1 MKDRCWASINLSH
14 IASNVK
20 AIKRMAK
27 VDNLMIVVKADA
39 YGHGAATVSK
49 AVKGEACAL
58 CVATCDEG
66 VDLAEAEI
74 DKDILVLQPILE
86 TDSIK
91 RALAHGLILTVE
103 NCGTIERIS
112 RVATTMGVVAKIN
125 VAVDSN
131 MHRLGVEIGESST
144 KVVECVTNTNGV
156 KIYGIFSHLNTTLK
170 GKKLDTCVQ
179 KQRLMQWTQS
189 LIRRGIDTGIL
200 HLSATDDALNDSNN
214 WGNAVRIGLGTYGYG
229 ERNSGELKPAM
240 NLYAKVISVRKV
252 SAGCTVGYDGAW
264 VATKDSTLATLAIG
278 YADGYPLTLSGKG
291 VVYINGAFAPVV
303 GRICM
308 DTCIV
313 DVSGVAHVEVG
324 DEAQM
329 WGDKVD
335 LTQLASMGDTSV
347 YELLSGLG
355 RRIEKIYVE

>member
-1 MKDRCWASINLSH
+1 MKDRCWARINLSN

-20 AIKRMAK
+20 AIKRMAR

-39 YGHGAATVSK
+39 YGHGATAVSN
-49 AVKGEACAL
+49 AVKDEVCAL

-66 VDLAEAEI
+66 VELAKTDI
-74 DKDILVLQPILE
+74 DKDIMVLQPILE
-86 TDSIK
+86 VDSIE
-91 RALAHGLILTVE
+91 RALAHKLILTVE
-103 NCGTIERIS
+103 NCGAIERIS
-112 RVATTMGVVAKIN
+112 RVATTMGVAAKIN

-131 MHRLGVEIGESST
+131 MHRLGAEIGENAT
-144 KVVECVTNTNGV
+144 KVVECVTNTSGV
-156 KIYGIFSHLNTTLK
+156 KIYGIFSHLNTTSH
-170 GKKLDTCVQ
+170 GQKLDTCMQ
-179 KQRLMQWTQS
+179 KQRLMQWTQQ

-200 HLSATDDALNDSNN
+200 HLSATDDALNDCNS

-229 ERNSGELKPAM
+229 ERNSRELKPAM

-252 SAGCTVGYDGAW
+252 RAGCSVGYDGAW

-291 VVYINGAFAPVV
+291 KVYINGAYAPVV

-335 LTQLASMGDTSV
+335 LTRLANLGDTSV